1 MLDAIFVIGCLSEN
15 SFIRRIF
22 LQTML
27 SLLSVLYDVGTRNSV
42 RKGMLEMYIAVMVDD
57 SVNPTTPL

>member
-27 SLLSVLYDVGTRNSV
+27 SFLSVLYEVGTRNSG
-42 RKGMLEMYIAVMVDD
+42 RKGMLEMYIAVLVDD
-57 SVNPTTPL
+57 SVNQITSL